1 MTSPEP
7 HSQRPYSGS
16 PSDDFSFDSTLP
28 STAAGELWDSVIIGG
43 GASGLAAA
51 QALGRSL
58 RRTLVIDAGSP
69 RNRFAEHMHTVLGHD
84 GLAPAEL
91 LRTGRAEAARYGVIF
106 HSGRVRHV
114 RESSTEA
121 SAAASAAS
129 PIRPRALSV
138 TLEDGQQLSARTVIA
153 ATGVSDQLPEI
164 PGLARRW
171 GRSVLHCPYCHGW
184 EVRGQ
189 RLGVLATSEL
199 GLHQAELLRQW
210 SDQLTFFSAGAGE
223 LDAATAA
230 RLESRGVTIEPTP
243 VAELLGEGEALS
255 AVTLEDGRRIG
266 VDALFTAAE
275 LVPQEDFLSALDLD
289 RSETMGGSF
298 IAADQNG
305 RTSHDRAWAPG
316 NLSSPMA
323 NVPMAVSAGTM
334 AGAMANMTLVSED
347 FDLAQEVG
355 R

>member
-1 MTSPEP
+1 MTSSDLHSEHHPED
-7 HSQRPYSGS
+7 S
-16 PSDDFSFDSTLP
+16 PSPEFAVESTLP
-28 STAAGELWDSVIIGG
+28 STAAGELWDSIIIGG

-58 RRTLVIDAGSP
+58 RKTLVIDAGSP
-69 RNRFAEHMHTVLGHD
+69 RNRFATHMHTVLGHD
-84 GLAPAEL
+84 GTPPAEL
-91 LRTGRAEAARYGVIF
+91 LHAGRVEAARYGVAL
-106 HSGRVRHV
+106 HPGRVKQV
-114 RESSTEA
+114 RD
-121 SAAASAAS
+121 AAQDPS
-129 PIRPRALSV
+129 RPRTLVV
-138 TLEDGQQLSARTVIA
+138 TLEDDQQLFARTVIA
-153 ATGVSDQLPEI
+153 ATGVTDHPPAI
-164 PGLARRW
+164 PGLPERW

-184 EVRGQ
+184 EFRGR
-189 RLGVLATSEL
+189 RLGVLATSAL
-199 GLHQAELLRQW
+199 GLHQTELLRQW

-289 RSETMGGSF
+289 RSETMVGSF

-305 RTSHDRAWAPG
+305 RTSHDRIWAPG